1 MVVRA
6 AEEEP
11 SPQPSPS
18 ARERGHEAA
27 LGRRGSPVP
36 RATNVVASGTPSDTA
51 TLAHD
56 DRHRRRLRLAT
67 DSGAPF
73 LLDLP
78 EARLLRDGD
87 LLALDDGRLVLVR
100 AAPEPVLEVA
110 AEGPTALARLAWHL
124 GNRHTPVEVLA
135 DGRLRLRADHVLA
148 AMLEGLGARVTATT
162 APFTPESGAYGHGH
176 G

>member
-1 MVVRA
+1 VSIRRA
-6 AEEEP
+6 VA
-11 SPQPSPS
+11 
-18 ARERGHEAA
+18 
-27 LGRRGSPVP
+27 
-36 RATNVVASGTPSDTA
+36 VASGGVPSDVV

-56 DRHRRRLRLAT
+56 DRHRRRVRLTT
-67 DSGAPF
+67 DSGASF

-78 EARLLRDGD
+78 DARLLRDGD

-110 AEGPTALARLAWHL
+110 AEGPVALARLAWHL

-162 APFTPESGAYGHGH
+162 APFTPESGAYAHGHGH